1 MCVISAGPGISA
13 AAALAANVSI
23 GIAAATTAASVGMGM
38 MSAQQQAAQ
47 AQQQMNLQAQQA
59 TRQQQMQRE
68 SAMLQMRQDR
78 ERRITQQNQE
88 AARVAL
94 QVQQS
99 NNSILDRFKEQ
110 QRQVAEE
117 RKQLMSKYEMDRQIA
132 QKSYE
137 DYTEQTRLNNEAA
150 NRGYMQEQTKLG
162 EARQKAAFE
171 AQAALA
177 KSIGSKGRVLAAG
190 RSGQSVGLLVN
201 DIERQKGFAQAQA
214 DATAQSTY
222 DLTMANMEGV
232 YTQSQ
237 SANNQAYSQI
247 AFNPSAPY
255 IPEMPDAPTFTE
267 LEIPDYSPI
276 GI

>member
-1 MCVISAGPGISA
+1 MCTGAEIAVASLAISAVST
-13 AAALAANVSI
+13 VSSI
-23 GIAAATTAASVGMGM
+23 GMGIY
-38 MSAQQQAAQ
+38 SAQQQAAQ
-47 AQQQMNLQAQQA
+47 AQAQMNLQAQQA
-59 TRQQQMQRE
+59 QRQQEMQRD
-68 SAMLQMRQDR
+68 SMILSMQQDR
-78 ERRITQQNQE
+78 ERRMTQQNQE

-94 QVQQS
+94 QVQQT
-99 NNSILDRFKEQ
+99 NNSILDRYKEQ
-110 QRQVAEE
+110 QRQVREE

-137 DYTEQTRLNNEAA
+137 DYTEQVRLNNEAA

-201 DIERQKGFAQAQA
+201 DVERQKGFAQAQA

-232 YTQSQ
+232 YTQGQ
-237 SANNQAYSQI
+237 SSNNQAYSQI
-247 AFNPSAPY
+247 AYNPSTPY
-255 IPEMPDAPTFTE
+255 LPEMPDAPSFTK
-267 LEIPDYSPI
+267 LEIPDYDYSKDYSPI